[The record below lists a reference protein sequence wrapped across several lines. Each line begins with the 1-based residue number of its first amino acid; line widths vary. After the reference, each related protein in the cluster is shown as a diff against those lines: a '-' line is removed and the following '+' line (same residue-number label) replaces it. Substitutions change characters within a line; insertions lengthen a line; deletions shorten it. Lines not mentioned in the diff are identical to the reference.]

1 MADAP
6 KRAHDPPTGQTP
18 GKKQP
23 KRRSTTSGRFLKRS
37 LFSNAEKER
46 NVKVEKDRNV
56 KVEKDQKVRSAI
68 ILYQVVKYINVLLGF
83 LKFFS
88 HHIVSNIIYIVL
100 VVIYNIQF

>member
-23 KRRSTTSGRFLKRS
+23 TRRSTTSGRFLKRS

-46 NVKVEKDRNV
+46 NVKVEKD
-56 KVEKDQKVRSAI
+56 QKVTSAI

>member
-46 NVKVEKDRNV
+46 NVKVEKD
-56 KVEKDQKVRSAI
+56 QKVSSAI

>member
-1 MADAP
+1 MILQLV
-6 KRAHDPPTGQTP
+6 KHRE
-18 GKKQP
+18 KKQP
-23 KRRSTTSGRFLKRS
+23 KRRSSTSGRFLKRS

-46 NVKVEKDRNV
+46 NVKVEKD
-56 KVEKDQKVRSAI
+56 QKVSSAI